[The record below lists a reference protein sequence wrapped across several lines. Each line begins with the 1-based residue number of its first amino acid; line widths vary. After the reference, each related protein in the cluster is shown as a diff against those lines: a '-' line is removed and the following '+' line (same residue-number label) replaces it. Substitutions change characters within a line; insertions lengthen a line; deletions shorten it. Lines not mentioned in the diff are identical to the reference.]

1 MQRPNLDDVA
11 RRPAQYWT
19 IDGLPELML
28 GVVWIIWGGAW
39 LAGQRLPHEWPW
51 KAYWLIVPPAL
62 AMSGLAANA
71 ITRAL
76 KRRLTFPRAG
86 YVEWQRPERLTAYR
100 VAAAIVVVAATLAV
114 VTLGA
119 GRSDFEQRAP
129 AAITVILALSF
140 VALSVRQRTPH
151 HLALAAAAVA
161 LAVAVSVVTSGWDA
175 MNWLFVA
182 LGSMCILVGGIRLAR
197 FLRTHPLPAVEGS

>member
-1 MQRPNLDDVA
+1 MQRPDLDEVA

-28 GVVWIIWGGAW
+28 GVLWIVWGGAW
-39 LAGQRLPHEWPW
+39 LFGQRLPHAWPW
-51 KAYWLIVPPAL
+51 KAYWLVVPAAL

-86 YVEWQRPERLTAYR
+86 YVEWRQPEGVAAYR
-100 VAAAIVVVAATLAV
+100 VAAAIVLAAVILALA
-114 VTLGA
+114 TLGA

-129 AAITVILALSF
+129 AVITVILALSF
-140 VALSVRQRTPH
+140 VAISVRRRTPH
-151 HLALAAAAVA
+151 HLAIAAAAVA
-161 LAVAVSVVTSGWDA
+161 LAVAVTAVTSGWQA

-182 LGSMCILVGGIRLAR
+182 LGALCVLVGGIRLAR
-197 FLRTHPLPAVEGS
+197 FLKMHPLPAVEGS